1 MLVMILNV
9 SLPAFGTVETPKL
22 STDSGTLLSPGDLN
36 ADGKVDLS
44 DVVLLLQH
52 VLFPDLYPL
61 AGSDTGTEEDRYVY
75 KHVVILGVD
84 GGGTGFREADTPN
97 LDRIFE
103 NGSVTYKA

>member
-1 MLVMILNV
+1 MKNRPLRTAVTVFLMLVMILNV

-52 VLFPDLYPL
+52 VLWVRKGE
-61 AGSDTGTEEDRYVY
+61 GSSQE
-75 KHVVILGVD
+75 
-84 GGGTGFREADTPN
+84 
-97 LDRIFE
+97 
-103 NGSVTYKA
+103 